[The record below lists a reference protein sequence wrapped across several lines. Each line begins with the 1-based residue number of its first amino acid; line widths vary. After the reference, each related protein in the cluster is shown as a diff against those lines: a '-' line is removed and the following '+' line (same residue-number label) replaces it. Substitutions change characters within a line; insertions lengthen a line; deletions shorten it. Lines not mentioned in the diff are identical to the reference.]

1 MEERQGKEL
10 RIYGIGAYEPL
21 INWLLLML
29 ICSELILVKYLFI
42 MGGIYTKPYKLLAA
56 FILLPIFAGWL
67 LLIKMGKLKYLVIKE
82 NQLQYKSAL
91 AVRKECRWEAVD
103 MVNVVGLNIN
113 IWLSPKERFA
123 RINKYAEGA
132 KVLERLYEE
141 RKVDLYS

>member
-1 MEERQGKEL
+1 
-10 RIYGIGAYEPL
+10 
-21 INWLLLML
+21 
-29 ICSELILVKYLFI
+29 
-42 MGGIYTKPYKLLAA
+42 
-56 FILLPIFAGWL
+56 
-67 LLIKMGKLKYLVIKE
+67 MGKLKYLVIKE

-91 AVRKECRWEAVD
+91 GVRKECRWEAVD